1 MQTSTTLTT
10 EGIEAM
16 SELTTTRKPSN
27 RDTVLRGRKARN
39 VRKAFIAGNSA
50 MPIN

>member
-1 MQTSTTLTT
+1 MQTSTTLMT
-10 EGIEAM
+10 EGMETI

-39 VRKAFIAGNSA
+39 VRKAFIAGKLA
-50 MPIN
+50 VPIN